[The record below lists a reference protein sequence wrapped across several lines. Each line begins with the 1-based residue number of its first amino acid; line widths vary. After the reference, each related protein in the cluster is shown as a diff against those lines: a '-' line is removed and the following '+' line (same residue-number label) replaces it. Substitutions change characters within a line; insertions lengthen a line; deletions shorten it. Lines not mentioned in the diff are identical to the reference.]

1 MLTVRSND
9 DNSSSASVNVDI
21 FGICIGQAVDYTGS
35 MTTIQAGETFV
46 ANFIDQAYDVDYTLI
61 FSEDPNEVVLDGA
74 YSIELVTTTLGQTQT
89 DNIENLEFLSSGR
102 WSRAGDELT
111 VVNDGQTSVTTI
123 IELTDTS
130 LKLSTVQTQDL
141 SQECVTIVFMVD
153 SEVTYTRM

>member
-1 MLTVRSND
+1 MLTVCSND

-21 FGICIGQAVDYTGS
+21 LGICIGQDVDYTGS

-111 VVNDGQTSVTTI
+111 VVNDG
-123 IELTDTS
+123 
-130 LKLSTVQTQDL
+130 
-141 SQECVTIVFMVD
+141 
-153 SEVTYTRM
+153 